1 MNRKSETIMR
11 AVVRS
16 AFIAFC
22 FFGLRSEAIA
32 QHLVVNEFSQG
43 DLGAREY
50 IELVVEGTRTCAGDS
65 CLDIRGWI
73 IDDNNGWC
81 AAGAGQGIAT
91 GHMRFS
97 NDPNWS
103 CVPYGS
109 IILLYNSGDVNPS
122 ITLAP
127 DPTDANNDNVY
138 VVPSSSLLLEHTT
151 ATPVSPSSAAYVY
164 PAVAYTAGGNWSTI
178 GLANGGDA
186 VVITA
191 PANLGAAH
199 YAIAYGSVSTG
210 TATIYKAQSGAAKV
224 YSLSDNQYSVAA
236 SYLVGDAPID
246 ETPGAPNSLANAAWI
261 TNMLTNASGAVNTN
275 ISACINPG
283 GTYNFNGTIL
293 SAGGLYLDTFTT
305 TSGCD
310 SIIHLNLNLITPQ
323 NVSNIISGCNS
334 VTYNGVTYFS
344 STIVNQTITSAQ
356 GCDSLYLQT
365 AINIV
370 NLVPVQQRDTVKG
383 CQSIVFKGTTYN
395 TSQEVLDTVKTNTG
409 CDSIYRRIYL
419 KLIGDPVITV
429 TPVDTTVC
437 KGSSVTL
444 TASCDYPLQWNGFA
458 PGASVTLSPQFTA
471 AYTVQAS
478 NELNC
483 VTVAHATVRVVDF
496 KMALDYTPRPA
507 EKGSPVML
515 LSSAN
520 MDYTILSWL
529 PAAAFGADLGKNQ
542 SITATKSMYV
552 AVVGKNEGNCIDT
565 AEVFLEVLPK
575 PRTFLP
581 TAFSPNGDGLNDYF
595 GPVFVRDYYIKN
607 FSIFNRWGQRVY
619 AIAGTSQ
626 LDKGWDGNYNGNAC
640 ESATYYYLLVVEN
653 PGGEVETLKGDV
665 LLVK

>member
-1 MNRKSETIMR
+1 MNRKSKTIMQAITR
-11 AVVRS
+11 VS
-16 AFIAFC
+16 FIAFC
-22 FFGLRSEAIA
+22 FFVLRTEATA

-43 DLGAREY
+43 DMGAREY

-103 CVPYGS
+103 CVPFGS
-109 IILLYNSGDVNPS
+109 IILIYNSGDVNPS

-138 VVPSSSLLLEHTT
+138 VVPSSSLFLEHTLT
-151 ATPVSPSSAAYVY
+151 TPVSPSSAGYVY
-164 PAVAYTAGGNWSTI
+164 PAVAYTAGGNWSAV

-191 PANLGAAH
+191 PANFGVAH

-224 YSLSDNQYSVAA
+224 YSLTDNQYTVAA
-236 SYLVGDAPID
+236 SYAVGDAPID
-246 ETPGAPNSLANAAWI
+246 ETPGQPNSLANATWI
-261 TNMLTNASGAVNTN
+261 NTMLTNAGGAVTTA
-275 ISACINPG
+275 IAACINPG
-283 GTYNFNGTIL
+283 GTYNFNGTVL
-293 SAGGLYLDTFTT
+293 SAGGLYQDTLTT

-310 SIIHLNLNLITPQ
+310 SIILLSLNLITPQ
-323 NVSNIISGCNS
+323 TVSNSISGCNS
-334 VTYNGVTYFS
+334 VTYNGTTYTS
-344 STIVNQTITSAQ
+344 STIVNQTIASVQ

-370 NLVPVQQRDTVKG
+370 NLVPLQQRDTVKG
-383 CQSIVFKGTTYN
+383 CQSIVFKGNTYN
-395 TSQEVLDTVKTNTG
+395 ASQEVLDTVKTSTG

-437 KGSSVTL
+437 KGASVTL

-458 PGASVTLSPQFTA
+458 PGALVTISPQFTS

-483 VTVAHATVRVVDF
+483 VTVAHATIRVVDF
-496 KMALDYTPRPA
+496 SMSLDYTPRPA
-507 EKGSPVML
+507 ERGSPVTL
-515 LSSAN
+515 YSSAN
-520 MDYTILSWL
+520 MAYTVLSWM
-529 PAAAFGADLGKNQ
+529 PSAVFGADAGNSR
-542 SITATKSMYV
+542 SIIADKSMYV
-552 AVVGKNEGNCIDT
+552 AVVGKNEGNCVDT
-565 AEVFLEVLPK
+565 AEIFLEVLPK
-575 PRTFLP
+575 PRIFLP
-581 TAFSPNGDGLNDYF
+581 SAFSPNGDGLNDYF
-595 GPVFVRDYYIKN
+595 KPVFVRDYYVKN

-619 AIAGTSQ
+619 SIGGTSQ
-626 LDKGWDGNYNGNAC
+626 LGNGWDGTFNNQAC
-640 ESATYYYLLVVEN
+640 ESATYYYLLVAEN